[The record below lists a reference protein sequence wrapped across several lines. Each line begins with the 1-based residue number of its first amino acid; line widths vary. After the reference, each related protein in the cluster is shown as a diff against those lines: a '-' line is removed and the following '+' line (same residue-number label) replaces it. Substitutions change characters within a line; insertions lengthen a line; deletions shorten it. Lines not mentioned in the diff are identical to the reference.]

1 MLVDAARAK
10 GCAVSISYCPINP
23 DYPNALLFEKSGV
36 AFVLDVGAENCGN
49 ENIYINMKRFVKKV
63 SENAKAK
70 KEYRYYLRM
79 FDGLVQAAKDEL
91 SKAGEAHFKLEE
103 LYKRNMDFA
112 SQSEFLNGV
121 SEKIIDEGIQ
131 KGV

>member
-1 MLVDAARAK
+1 
-10 GCAVSISYCPINP
+10 
-23 DYPNALLFEKSGV
+23 
-36 AFVLDVGAENCGN
+36 
-49 ENIYINMKRFVKKV
+49 MKRFVKKV

-121 SEKIIDEGIQ
+121 SEKIIDEGTQ